1 MSSADEFQLFLDAR
15 GLECPLPLLKT
26 RLELKKLTGNDVLLV
41 TATDGGSWQDI
52 PRYLANSEY
61 ELLSANENN
70 GEYRFFI
77 KRKVE
82 S

>member
-1 MSSADEFQLFLDAR
+1 MSNPEGFQHFLDAR

-26 RLELKKLTGNDVLLV
+26 RLALKNLAENDILFVS
-41 TATDGGSWQDI
+41 ATDAGSWQDI
-52 PRYLANSEY
+52 PRYLAKSMFV
-61 ELLSANENN
+61 LLSAADNN
-70 GEYRFFI
+70 GEYHFYI

>member
-1 MSSADEFQLFLDAR
+1 VSDSEEFQHFLDAR

-26 RLELKKLTGNDVLLV
+26 RLALKNLAENDILLV
-41 TATDGGSWQDI
+41 SATDSGSWQDI
-52 PRYLANSEY
+52 PRYLAKSVY
-61 ELLSANENN
+61 QLLSASEVD